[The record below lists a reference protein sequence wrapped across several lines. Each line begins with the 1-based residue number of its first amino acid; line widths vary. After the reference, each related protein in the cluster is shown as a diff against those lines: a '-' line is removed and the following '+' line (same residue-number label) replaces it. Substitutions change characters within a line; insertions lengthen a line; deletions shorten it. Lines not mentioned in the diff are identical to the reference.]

1 MQLETLIDLLI
12 PKDFNSLICL
22 IQTMHD
28 SDLYTMDL
36 IMTSFLLAF
45 IDSLTFICHY

>member
-1 MQLETLIDLLI
+1 MLLETLIDLLT
-12 PKDFNSLICL
+12 PKYFNSLIYL
-22 IQTMHD
+22 IQTKHD

-45 IDSLTFICHY
+45 INLLILICHY